1 VVVEPDLDAR
11 DGDPQAVQAAQ
22 LGALGGR
29 ELRFLDWFGVRCDAE
44 FCGGGGGGGGCG
56 GRAGGGGC
64 EARVRDRRDVGA
76 ELGFEEHEEAGEAC
90 GGGGGGVG
98 VGGCGGGRGR
108 AVGVAAGGFWGVEG

>member
-1 VVVEPDLDAR
+1 MVVEPDLDAR

-29 ELRFLDWFGVRCDAE
+29 ELRFLDWLGVCCDAE
-44 FCGGGGGGGGCG
+44 FCGGGGGGGGRG
-56 GRAGGGGC
+56 GRAGGGGGC
-64 EARVRDRRDVGA
+64 EARVRDRRDGGA

-98 VGGCGGGRGR
+98 VGG
-108 AVGVAAGGFWGVEG
+108 

>member
-1 VVVEPDLDAR
+1 MVVEPDLDAR

-29 ELRFLDWFGVRCDAE
+29 ELRFLDRLGVCCDAE
-44 FCGGGGGGGGCG
+44 FCG
-56 GRAGGGGC
+56 GGGGC

-108 AVGVAAGGFWGVEG
+108 AVGVAAGGF